1 MPPGDAYRLTYL
13 SGRHMD
19 EMHLRRESLAQIWDN
34 FQRAWKDPRVAKFI
48 DDLARD
54 PGKTSTL
61 HQWVYV

>member
-1 MPPGDAYRLTYL
+1 MEIWANFSAPGRIP
-13 SGRHMD
+13 GV
-19 EMHLRRESLAQIWDN
+19 AQ
-34 FQRAWKDPRVAKFI
+34 FI